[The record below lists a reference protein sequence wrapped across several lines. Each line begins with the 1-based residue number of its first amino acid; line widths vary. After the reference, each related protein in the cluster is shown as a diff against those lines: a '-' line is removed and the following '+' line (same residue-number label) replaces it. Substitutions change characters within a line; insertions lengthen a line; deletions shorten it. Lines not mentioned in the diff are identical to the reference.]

1 MATKKEKEPP
11 AGVLK
16 MLTDPTVPKPRR
28 KQILKML
35 AMDESDEATAVIDTI
50 SDAIV
55 AEHGEAL
62 YEQKYKEVC
71 ELRAQLESG
80 SLRFA
85 TFVGMITPNGSPPR
99 AQVVLEDGS
108 LVFTV
113 VADPQLAESLR
124 CGDGVLLDPQGR
136 ALMYRTSTADWAG
149 ESAEL
154 ERRIGERRVRVKL
167 HGDERGIFYA
177 SPALIEKLDKKEVEP
192 GQELV
197 VNSHQRIAF
206 DAVPPED
213 GLSHFRF
220 VVKDPVPDVIAQRD
234 IGAPPRYI
242 EEMSKLLWI
251 EMTRPELRRRYR
263 LSRCVTKLL
272 AGRSGTGK
280 SLSILAFWRRMYEIM
295 SEVIGVPI
303 DQLPPRVMRLR
314 MAEFLSPWLGVS
326 DQNLDRFFREV
337 EQLADVPFVSPE
349 GRTHRLPVLVIIE
362 EVDGLA
368 RQRNTDHEAVFD
380 RILTT
385 ALQRL
390 DPTRPELRDKLILYL
405 CTTNLASSLDFAFT
419 RRIANT
425 VETFTSLNRK
435 SFVAVLRKQLD
446 GIPLAAHN
454 GDSAEELSKRFVR
467 DMTAWLFSPNG
478 ADPGV
483 VELLYASSSNPERR
497 YKRDFLTGALVAR
510 AVQQAASRA
519 CEDES
524 QSADAPGMSFEQLV
538 AAFDDQILAVVN
550 DLTEHNVAY
559 HLAIPQGARVAQV
572 RRVPQP
578 ASNPFTFQQAA

>member
-1 MATKKEKEPP
+1 MAANKEKEPP
-11 AGVLK
+11 AGVMK
-16 MLTDPTVPKPRR
+16 MLADPTVPKARR
-28 KQILKML
+28 KHILKML
-35 AMDESDEATAVIDTI
+35 AMDGSDEATAVIDTI

-55 AEHGEAL
+55 AEHGESL
-62 YEQKYKEVC
+62 YAEKYKQVC
-71 ELRAQLESG
+71 EMREQLEAG
-80 SLRFA
+80 PMRFA
-85 TFVGMITPNGSPPR
+85 TFIGLIALNGAPPR

-113 VADPQLAESLR
+113 VADAQLAESLR

-154 ERRIGERRVRVKL
+154 ERRIGDRRVRVKL

-177 SPALIEKLDKKEVEP
+177 SPALIEKLDRKEVEP

-197 VNSHQRIAF
+197 VNSRQRIAY

-213 GLSHFRF
+213 GLSHYRF
-220 VVKDPVPDVIAQRD
+220 LVKDAVPDVNAQRD

-242 EEMSKLLWI
+242 EEMSRLLWT

-295 SEVIGVPI
+295 SEVTGVAI
-303 DQLPPRVMRLR
+303 EELPPRVMRLR
-314 MAEFLSPWLGVS
+314 MAEFLSPWLGMS
-326 DQNLDRFFREV
+326 DQNLDRFFREI
-337 EQLADVPFVSPE
+337 EQLAEVPFVAPD

-425 VETFTSLNRK
+425 VETFTSLNRQA
-435 SFVAVLRKQLD
+435 FAAVLRKQLA
-446 GIPLAAHN
+446 GIPLASHN
-454 GDSAEELSKRFVR
+454 GDSAEELQKRFVR
-467 DMTAWLFSPNG
+467 DLSAWLFSPNG
-478 ADPGV
+478 ADQGV
-483 VELLYASSSNPERR
+483 VELLYASSSNPEKR
-497 YKRDFLTGALVAR
+497 YKRDFLTGALIAR

-519 CEDES
+519 CENES
-524 QSADAPGMSFEQLV
+524 QRADAPGMSFEELV

-559 HLAIPQGARVAQV
+559 HLPVPQGARVAQV

-578 ASNPFTFQQAA
+578 ASNPFTFQRST